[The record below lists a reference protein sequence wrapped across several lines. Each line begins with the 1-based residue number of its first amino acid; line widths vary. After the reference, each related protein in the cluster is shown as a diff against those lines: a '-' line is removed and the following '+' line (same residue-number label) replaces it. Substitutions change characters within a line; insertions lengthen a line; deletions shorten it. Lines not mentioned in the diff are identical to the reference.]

1 MKQLILNLSCCGA
14 LLLGCGSDPEKPG
27 TSGSIDNAGSDSD
40 RDAGTKKP
48 DASKKDASSGGG
60 KKDASNGSGGGN
72 DDGLCES
79 KNISAKARP
88 PDILIVLDRSLSM
101 AATRWAPSTQAVT
114 ALVSQY
120 EDRIQF
126 GLSMFPH
133 GEFGLCDPGEIDVP
147 IAPMNAGA
155 INGLIGMTQ
164 PFGITPTAGSLRNA
178 LKALGNREQQAD
190 TISTEAFVMLVTD
203 GEPSCPDDISPD
215 PIQGSVDAVQALFD
229 ANIKTYV
236 IGYGVAQGAAT
247 MSRMAQAG
255 GTDDYYPVEN
265 KDQLDQAFKD
275 ITGDLVSCTFELDDV
290 PQDPSYVRITIDGET
305 VELKAADGWVIDGKK
320 ITLQGGSCDTLKD
333 GSNHLLKAN
342 VECERVYL

>member
-1 MKQLILNLSCCGA
+1 MKRLILNLSCCGA
-14 LLLGCGSDPEKPG
+14 LLLGCGSDPQKPE
-27 TSGSIDNAGSDSD
+27 TSGNVDNAGSDD
-40 RDAGTKKP
+40 DTGRDAGTKKP
-48 DASKKDASSGGG
+48 DAGTKDASGGG
-60 KKDASNGSGGGN
+60 KKDASNGGGGN
-72 DDGLCES
+72 DGLCES

-101 AATRWAPSTQAVT
+101 AATRWAPSVQAVT
-114 ALVSQY
+114 SLVSQY

-133 GEFGLCDPGEIDVP
+133 GQFGLCDPGEIDVP
-147 IAPMNAGA
+147 IGPMNASA

-164 PFGITPTAGSLRNA
+164 PFGVTPTAGSLRNA
-178 LKALGNREQQAD
+178 LKSLGDREQAAD
-190 TISTEAFVMLVTD
+190 SVSSEAFVMLVTD
-203 GEPSCPDDISPD
+203 GEPSCPDDVSPD
-215 PIQGSVDAVQALFD
+215 PIQGSIDAVKALKD

-236 IGYGVAQGAAT
+236 IGYGVAMGAGT
-247 MSRMAQAG
+247 MTAMAQAG

-290 PQDPSYVRITIDGET
+290 PQDPTFVRITIDGAT
-305 VELKAADGWVIDGKK
+305 VELEAADGWVIDGKK

-333 GSNHLLKAN
+333 GTNHLLKAN